1 MFWFCFVV
9 LHRGFIVG
17 PRYSRERGGGGVP
30 HLLFPPPPSL
40 VREFGEQQPLFS
52 VLLPLSALFGR
63 VCSSGRTPGCNWL
76 RLARACVCLCH
87 AMKGVLGRFGG
98 LGHGNECHLR
108 PSAQGVLRTCSQSG
122 WRGRKVVGPLFG
134 GASEWRGTTS
144 ALPCDLGCLRTGFTA
159 WARQQQQHDLAA
171 AHFAARSTSAVCARL
186 S

>member
-1 MFWFCFVV
+1 MNECC
-9 LHRGFIVG
+9 
-17 PRYSRERGGGGVP
+17 S
-30 HLLFPPPPSL
+30 PPSL

-52 VLLPLSALFGR
+52 VLCRCLHCLAGSVLAGVPQAATGCGWPVLAF
-63 VCSSGRTPGCNWL
+63 VCAN
-76 RLARACVCLCH
+76 
-87 AMKGVLGRFGG
+87 AMKGALGRFGG
-98 LGHGNECHLR
+98 LGHGNECHLQ

-171 AHFAARSTSAVCARL
+171 AHFAARSTSAVCTRL

>member
-1 MFWFCFVV
+1 M
-9 LHRGFIVG
+9 G
-17 PRYSRERGGGGVP
+17 PRYSRERGGGGG
-30 HLLFPPPPSL
+30 FPPPLVVPPPLLCVNLGNSNPFSPSSCRCL
-40 VREFGEQQPLFS
+40 HCLAGS
-52 VLLPLSALFGR
+52 VLAG
-63 VCSSGRTPGCNWL
+63 GRTPGCNWL

-87 AMKGVLGRFGG
+87 AMKGALGRFGG
-98 LGHGNECHLR
+98 LGHGSECHLR

-159 WARQQQQHDLAA
+159 WAHQQQQHDLAA